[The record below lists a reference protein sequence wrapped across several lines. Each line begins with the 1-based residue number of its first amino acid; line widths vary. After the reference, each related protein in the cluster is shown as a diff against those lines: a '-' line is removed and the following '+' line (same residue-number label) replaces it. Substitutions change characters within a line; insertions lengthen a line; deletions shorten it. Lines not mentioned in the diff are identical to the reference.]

1 MSHKTRI
8 GEEQTLQEGALPLTP
23 RASSGGRSRGSA
35 QSPRPAARKAS
46 RDTRTGSSRRSASL
60 SRDVLKDAAE
70 VRALAASAVPRAKSE
85 AAPKQAPVAR
95 KGVARK
101 KKASPASAV
110 TRRSSTRNAWSR
122 QEPAPLDNLT
132 PKTRAGAGS
141 GSEKASA
148 SEGNGHFE
156 HEEIARLAYS
166 SWEARGCQ
174 GGSPEEDWFRAQA
187 EVRLRKENL
196 KKTRAHS
203 GARRAQ
209 KKGRA

>member
-8 GEEQTLQEGALPLTP
+8 GEEQTLQAGALPLTL
-23 RASSGGRSRGSA
+23 RASSGRSRRPA
-35 QSPRPAARKAS
+35 QSPRPVARKAS

-60 SRDVLKDAAE
+60 SPDVLKDAAE
-70 VRALAASAVPRAKSE
+70 VRALAASAVPRARSG
-85 AAPKQAPVAR
+85 AVPKQAPVAK

-132 PKTRAGAGS
+132 PETRAGAGS

-148 SEGNGHFE
+148 SEENGHFE
-156 HEEIARLAYS
+156 HAEIARLAYS
-166 SWEARGCQ
+166 YWEARGCQ

-187 EVRLRKENL
+187 TIRLRKENL
-196 KKTRAHS
+196 KETRTHG

-209 KKGRA
+209 KMRRA